1 MRTTHLL
8 ALSAS
13 VVLVGGLAVAGVS
26 AEFSAQYEAE
36 STVRSIV
43 TRVAPDAT
51 AYAIDI
57 HGRLLFLAD

>member
-8 ALSAS
+8 ALCAS

-36 STVRSIV
+36 SIV
-43 TRVAPDAT
+43 ARGAPDAT